1 MQRKKRP
8 APPVAGGGRR
18 RNRFP
23 ASGGWHVARLAL
35 WACAVCVVLGSAAL
49 AQPPATPGPGGTV
62 QAPGPDQSRA
72 QSPQSSQPSP
82 GQPPQWA
89 QSPQWAP
96 GQPPAAAADPRQG
109 ERWLVSYRGCIER
122 NAAGLAAHGG
132 DVRQVAETAYGACR
146 HLVDMAGVPAER
158 RDALEQAAWSYAL
171 QAALRRMEGEGG
183 YGATP

>member
-1 MQRKKRP
+1 MQRIKRP
-8 APPVAGGGRR
+8 APPMAGGGRR

-62 QAPGPDQSRA
+62 QAPGPDQFRA
-72 QSPQSSQPSP
+72 QSP
-82 GQPPQWA
+82 
-89 QSPQWAP
+89 P

-132 DVRQVAETAYGACR
+132 GVRQVAETAYGACR

-171 QAALRRMEGEGG
+171 QTALRRMEGEGG